1 MSVLVLQLQSKI
13 NRAYQTHIRFKLKK
27 KKQLV
32 SRFVFGVN
40 ALDEWF

>member
-13 NRAYQTHIRFKLKK
+13 NRAYQTHIRLKLKK
-27 KKQLV
+27 KKLV